1 MARRLSVQEEQEIVS
16 YMRDHPEASDR
27 AVSRRFVRSR
37 AIISRL
43 RSRYALDKPQAPAS
57 LSGEAGASSSTE
69 AVVDIEAELE
79 KVDQDLLDWWDTLSD
94 EEKDELI
101 R

>member
-1 MARRLSVQEEQEIVS
+1 MRRCG
-16 YMRDHPEASDR
+16 
-27 AVSRRFVRSR
+27 RSR

-57 LSGEAGASSSTE
+57 PEREAGASPSTG

-79 KVDQDLLDWWDTLSD
+79 KVDQELRDWWDTLSD

-101 R
+101 RQGPQP